1 MDESQRK
8 IIRQKIVEG
17 FTKYTP
23 FHQFLGLSEES
34 FDAEN
39 GCIRFSMRDEFV
51 GNSMLNVLHGGIIA
65 AILDAE
71 GGFLGAL
78 DVFTNRETPV
88 TRNETTAKGGGTIDM
103 RVDYLMPGK
112 GEHFIASG
120 TILRKGNQILA
131 IRTELHNEKNELIA
145 IGTATYKIPGA
156 GPKG

>member
-1 MDESQRK
+1 MHP
-8 IIRQKIVEG
+8 V
-17 FTKYTP
+17 F
-23 FHQFLGLSEES
+23 
-34 FDAEN
+34 
-39 GCIRFSMRDEFV
+39 MRDEFV

-71 GGFLGAL
+71 SGFLGAL
-78 DVFTNRETPV
+78 DVFTNRKTPIAKD
-88 TRNETTAKGGGTIDM
+88 ETTAKGGGTIDI

-156 GPKG
+156 GSRV